1 MEALS
6 YFDPTFSSENK
17 SSTWEFVISSVDND
31 LLSTIFSMILI
42 PAYLFK
48 FPYNNFDH
56 KTYLWQHLVQLN
68 LLQHNQVYWFL
79 LQFSSFLQLLHD
91 TQLRVSLFGQGNVN
105 IFHETSSFWQI
116 NVALSLPRIR
126 RTKWI
131 WELFLL
137 FFRISLIFRLPICKK
152 WYAQT

>member
-31 LLSTIFSMILI
+31 LLLTIFSMILI
-42 PAYLFK
+42 PACLFK

-68 LLQHNQVYWFL
+68 LLQHNQVHWF
-79 LQFSSFLQLLHD
+79 FLQLLVHD
-91 TQLRVSLFGQGNVN
+91 TQLRVSLFDQDNVN
-105 IFHETSSFWQI
+105 IFYETSSFCQI
-116 NVALSLPRIR
+116 NVTLSLPRIR
-126 RTKWI
+126 WTKLI
-131 WELFLL
+131 WELLLL